1 MMVQVYILLV
11 LLLLLVQSGI
21 PATWDEA
28 TWGGTVQTQ
37 KVWRSVADIGWNA
50 AIRIRTSTTA
60 QSIKWHATDVY
71 FERGRGL

>member
-1 MMVQVYILLV
+1 M
-11 LLLLLVQSGI
+11 
-21 PATWDEA
+21 TA

-60 QSIKWHATDVY
+60 QSIKMARNRCI
-71 FERGRGL
+71 F